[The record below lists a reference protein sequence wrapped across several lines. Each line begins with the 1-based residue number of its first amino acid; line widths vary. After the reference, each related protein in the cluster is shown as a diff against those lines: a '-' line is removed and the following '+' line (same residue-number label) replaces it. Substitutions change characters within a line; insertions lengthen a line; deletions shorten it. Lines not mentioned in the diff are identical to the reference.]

1 MTERPGLLGRL
12 KRAISATLNDAVE
25 AVSDP
30 GHEIALMLDDLA
42 DQIKQAERDLHQA
55 VVDAKV
61 MDRKL
66 AEATKSEADWGK
78 RAEQALRLGDEAL
91 ARAALL
97 RRGEIAAEKRATEE
111 TLVQHRQLIEDMK
124 SGIAAAKSKHKTLN
138 LRRGSLIAQA
148 RAHKKGLSAGGLSGG
163 GRAGDRLGEIE
174 DKIAQLEALNEVAAE
189 DMSARAEEAAIDA
202 KFARLTGEGGG
213 DVDDALAA
221 LKAKIGANKAL
232 SGGKGDPE

>member
-97 RRGEIAAEKRATEE
+97 RRGEVAAEKRATEE

-148 RAHKKGLSAGGLSGG
+148 RAHKKGLSAGGLAAG

-202 KFARLTGEGGG
+202 KFARLAGEGGG